1 MQAGPGLPNTIS
13 IITAAIPSG
22 VPSQVRAAL
31 LLCGAIACAHFPPPA
46 ERPAWHAAPPLTHAR
61 SAHAVVVVGDAIYA
75 IGGTGAEGKPVM
87 EVERFDGS
95 AWRDETTL
103 PGDGLNA
110 PAAAAI
116 GSRIYVIGGVK
127 TKTQPPPTDG
137 LVYDIQNRP
146 GGRAPPPPAPPRGD
160 AAP

>member
-1 MQAGPGLPNTIS
+1 MQAGPGLPSTIS
-13 IITAAIPSG
+13 IITAEIPSRIM
-22 VPSQVRAAL
+22 SQVRASL
-31 LLCGAIACAHFPPPA
+31 LLCGVIACAHLPA
-46 ERPAWHAAPPLTHAR
+46 PIEQPAWQTAPAMTHAR
-61 SAHAVVVVGDAIYA
+61 SAHAVVAVGDAIYA

-87 EVERFDGS
+87 EVERFDGA
-95 AWRDETTL
+95 AWRDEATL

-116 GSRIYVIGGVK
+116 GNRIYVIGGVK